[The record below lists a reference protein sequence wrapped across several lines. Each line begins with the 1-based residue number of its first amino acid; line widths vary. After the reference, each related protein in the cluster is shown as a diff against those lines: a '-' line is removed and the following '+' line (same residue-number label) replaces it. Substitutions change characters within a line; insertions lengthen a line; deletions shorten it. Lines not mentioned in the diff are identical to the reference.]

1 MSTLKSLLVH
11 LDASPASAT
20 RLAVARQLAHSHHA
34 GLSVVYAV
42 TPAVLRYPA
51 AFSAEA
57 GFGAAMGDFD
67 DEMRQRAQELYD
79 VPAAQGLPQ
88 GRWQETSGVAEVGIC
103 QTALVHDL
111 MVLGQA
117 APPPLDAGGVAR
129 DFVQTVVMD
138 SGRPA
143 LVVPYIGEPC
153 EMGEIGKRVM
163 VAWKGTREA
172 ARAVTAALP
181 FMKHASEVHV
191 VTFGDDP
198 TEGVLAYLGS
208 HGIHAQASKEPHE
221 PEREVGDLLLSQAT
235 DLEAD
240 LLVMGCFGHSR
251 AREWILGGVTRTLLQ
266 SMTIPVLMAH

>member
-34 GLSVVYAV
+34 DLSVVYAV

-51 AFSAEA
+51 AFTAEA
-57 GFGAAMGDFD
+57 GFGVAMGDFD
-67 DEMRQRAQELYD
+67 DEMRQRARELYE
-79 VPAAQGLPQ
+79 VPAANGLPQ
-88 GRWQETSGVAEVGIC
+88 GRWQETSGVAEVGTC
-103 QTALVHDL
+103 QAALVHDL

-117 APPPLDAGGVAR
+117 TPPPLDAGGMAS

-143 LVVPYIGEPC
+143 LVVPYIGVPS
-153 EMGEIGKRVM
+153 EMGKRVM

-191 VTFGDDP
+191 VTFGDEP
-198 TEGVLAYLGS
+198 TAGVLAYLSS
-208 HGIHAQASKEPHE
+208 HGIHAQASMEPHE

-251 AREWILGGVTRTLLQ
+251 AREWILGGATRTLLQ

>member
-11 LDASPASAT
+11 LDASAPAAV
-20 RLAVARQLAHSHHA
+20 RLSLARQLAQAHHA
-34 GLSVVYAV
+34 DLSVLYAV

-51 AFSAEA
+51 AFTAEA
-57 GFGAAMGDFD
+57 GFGANMTQFD
-67 DEMRQRAQELYD
+67 DELRERARKVFEA
-79 VPAAQGLPQ
+79 PTPHGMPQ
-88 GRWQETSGVAEVGIC
+88 GRWQETTGVAEVATC
-103 QTALVHDL
+103 QAALVHDL
-111 MVLGQA
+111 MILGQA
-117 APPPLDAGGVAR
+117 SADVTDAAGVAN

-143 LVVPYIGEPC
+143 LVVPYIGAPA
-153 EMGEIGKRVM
+153 EIGKRVM

-172 ARAVTAALP
+172 ARALTAAIP

-191 VTFGDDP
+191 VTFGQEP
-198 TEGVLAYLGS
+198 TAGVLAYLAS
-208 HGIHAQASKEPHE
+208 HGIHAQASTEPAE

-251 AREWILGGVTRTLLQ
+251 AREWILGGATHTLLQ
-266 SMTIPVLMAH
+266 SMTIPVLLAH